1 MAQLHGVGLLAAI
14 PGRAENSDRS
24 EMVTQLLFGEYY
36 TVLQEEEKWIKIR
49 CHHDNYECWI
59 DRGQH
64 TPVDSI
70 PESINLARPV
80 LDPVNY
86 LITGSETLLPVTAG
100 ALLPL
105 ASGETS
111 FELAGNFYKVAHQLN
126 VGPIPRDQML
136 ALGLR
141 MLNTPYLWGGRSAF
155 GIDCSGLMQ
164 LLFRAVNIDLPRD
177 ASQQIEVGSE
187 VDGLQNS
194 QSGDMAFFNNAE
206 GKITHVGLLLGDG
219 KILHASS
226 RVKIES
232 IDEEGIRHEETGKL
246 THRLSGVR
254 RVD

>member
-1 MAQLHGVGLLAAI
+1 MAQLYGICLLATI

-36 TVLQEEEKWIKIR
+36 TVLEEKENWLKIQ
-49 CHHDNYECWI
+49 CHHDQYDCWI

-64 TPVDSI
+64 MAIDSI
-70 PESINLARPV
+70 PENIHLARPV

-86 LITGSETLLPVTAG
+86 LITNNETLLPVTAG

-105 ASGETS
+105 ASGENS
-111 FELAGNFYKVAHQLN
+111 FELAGGTFKIAHQLN
-126 VGPIPRDQML
+126 IGPIPRDQML

-155 GIDCSGLMQ
+155 GVDCSGLMQ

-177 ASQQIEVGSE
+177 ASQQIEVGSPL
-187 VDGLQNS
+187 DGLSNS
-194 QSGDMAFFNNAE
+194 QPGDLAFFNNPQ

-219 KILHASS
+219 NILHASS

-232 IDEEGIRHEETGKL
+232 IDDEGIKHEETGKL
-246 THRLSGVR
+246 THRLNAIR
-254 RVD
+254 RVE